1 MPNFVLG
8 FKLKNTDLAKEQ
20 LIKLETMGNILL
32 ESNEQTKGHFKKT
45 KVGNHDY
52 LVLELDGEMVP
63 WDQVPM
69 DKLKELE
76 LNEGDFQKIIDQLKE
91 TKLVI
96 ALGVRDNYLLCSIG
110 SSLECLEKL
119 GQGKRLIDR
128 PELKPLAKFVDKR
141 LTSIGYLSEEMF
153 QQLNNHGADD
163 RRPAEAGRQAAAAG
177 QTRPT
182 SRTGGSGKTSPS
194 WPRRSRP

>member
-8 FKLKNTDLAKEQ
+8 FKLKNTDLAKEE

-45 KVGNHDY
+45 KVGNYDY

-69 DKLKELE
+69 DKLKEME
-76 LNEGDFQKIIDQLKE
+76 LNEGDFQKIIDKLKE

-96 ALGVRDNYLLCSIG
+96 ALGVRENYLLCSIG

-128 PELKPLAKFVDKR
+128 P
-141 LTSIGYLSEEMF
+141 
-153 QQLNNHGADD
+153 N
-163 RRPAEAGRQAAAAG
+163 
-177 QTRPT
+177 
-182 SRTGGSGKTSPS
+182 
-194 WPRRSRP
+194 